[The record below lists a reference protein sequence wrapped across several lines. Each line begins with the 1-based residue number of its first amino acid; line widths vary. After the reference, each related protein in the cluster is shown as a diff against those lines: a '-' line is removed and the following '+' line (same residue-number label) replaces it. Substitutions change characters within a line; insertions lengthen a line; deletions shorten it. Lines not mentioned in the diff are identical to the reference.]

1 MTVAEY
7 AGHRRCSRRAVYDAL
22 RAGRIARLPGGRI
35 DAKVADRA
43 WKVNTLGH
51 VGGKPQPKGA
61 VKVVGADRRR
71 VRVRVSDRAVATGE
85 AEARR
90 LLGAEA
96 GTVLSFA
103 DARRARELVKLSRE
117 ALALGRCSASW
128 WRSPPS
134 RGDRSIC
141 GGSCGIG
148 KTPGCPGSRPC
159 SPRSST
165 SAKAISGGRSRVR
178 CASCRRNSPGSTL
191 LQGDG
196 GVRGLVVADPVG
208 PHGLRVA
215 RSARRTSSVVAARR

>member
-7 AGHRRCSRRAVYDAL
+7 AGHRPCSRRAVYDAL

-35 DAKVADRA
+35 DSKVADRA

-90 LLGAEA
+90 LLGAEV

-103 DARRARELVKLSRE
+103 DARRA
-117 ALALGRCSASW
+117 
-128 WRSPPS
+128 
-134 RGDRSIC
+134 
-141 GGSCGIG
+141 
-148 KTPGCPGSRPC
+148 
-159 SPRSST
+159 
-165 SAKAISGGRSRVR
+165 
-178 CASCRRNSPGSTL
+178 
-191 LQGDG
+191 
-196 GVRGLVVADPVG
+196 
-208 PHGLRVA
+208 
-215 RSARRTSSVVAARR
+215 SSVVAALAALTPRLVRLAHHDYSDRLLAPPRIGCYGTRLRRCCSPHRSSSSSFSRSCSAPTRWWAAVRATASSWPRVSSSTPGARAPSCSACAARSRPTTS